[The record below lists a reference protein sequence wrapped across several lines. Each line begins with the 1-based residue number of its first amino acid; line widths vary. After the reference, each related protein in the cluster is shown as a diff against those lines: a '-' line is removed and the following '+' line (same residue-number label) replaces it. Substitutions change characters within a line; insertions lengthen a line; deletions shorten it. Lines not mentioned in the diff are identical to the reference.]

1 MKKPAK
7 DPIKDPETPSSN
19 DYSDYPEDSFDLVN
33 KFGTYEIQPTA
44 DTSNIFPTVAQG
56 LQKAAPK
63 HKNGKPSKKVLK
75 ESDK

>member
-7 DPIKDPETPSSN
+7 NLIKDPETPSSN

-56 LQKAAPK
+56 LQKAAPRHSGSSGK
-63 HKNGKPSKKVLK
+63 KSTKKN
-75 ESDK
+75 DK